1 MEKID
6 NKFTERIQA
15 WLSGE
20 DHKSKDA
27 VLEGAAILLK
37 LNGNQI
43 LYNNIVKNPERPMWP
58 DKLEYELNKFLKIRL
73 DGYTRREVL
82 QIEAKVMTEAA
93 IILTEKEDAAAA
105 HSAVDAG
112 NILDEPTK
120 GRRADHDSLPAEVQ
134 QLFDGNRSRYLKI
147 RELHTKLRAMNK
159 MQPCDRY
166 EFLKQLEEL
175 EKDYRLNMQQYDEYK
190 ADATTVTSEGSEDAG
205 KSDSGRTPEEM
216 KKAVDVARTWVNR
229 NTPKLTEL
237 YAEYQKEDGKLTKK
251 QEYEDLKAEF
261 EIRLGTI
268 IDNGGKIG
276 DKVRAKLEP
285 LGIEIPTAAAGTDHG
300 QKENTEAAGTDNGQ
314 EENTESAGTDN
325 VENEGTK

>member
-15 WLSGE
+15 WLSSE
-20 DHKSKDA
+20 DHKSNDA
-27 VLEGAAILLK
+27 ILEGAMILLK

-58 DKLEYELNKFLKIRL
+58 EKLEYELKKFLKIRL
-73 DGYTRREVL
+73 DGYTRREVV
-82 QIEAKVMTEAA
+82 QIEAKVMSEAA

-105 HSAVDAG
+105 QSAVDAG
-112 NILDEPTK
+112 NILEEPTK
-120 GRRADHDSLPAEVQ
+120 GRRGDHDSLPAEIQ
-134 QLFDGNRSRYLKI
+134 QLFDGNRSRYQKI
-147 RELHTKLRAMNK
+147 RELHTQLRAMNNL
-159 MQPCDRY
+159 QPCDRY

-175 EKDYRLNMQQYDEYK
+175 EKDYRLNMQKYDEYK
-190 ADATTVTSEGSEDAG
+190 AEGTTVAGS
-205 KSDSGRTPEEM
+205 SDESGEKGDLGRTPEEM

-229 NTPKLTEL
+229 NTPKLTTL
-237 YAEYQKEDGKLTKK
+237 YAEYQKEDGKLTDK

-268 IDNGGKIG
+268 LDNGGKIG

-285 LGIEIPTAAAGTDHG
+285 LGIEIPV
-300 QKENTEAAGTDNGQ
+300 EAAGTDNGQ
-314 EENTESAGTDN
+314 EENTEAAGTDN
-325 VENEGTK
+325 NEGEDVK

>member
-58 DKLEYELNKFLKIRL
+58 EKLEYELKKFLKIRL
-73 DGYTRREVL
+73 DGFTRREVL
-82 QIEAKVMTEAA
+82 QIEAKVMAEAA

-105 HSAVDAG
+105 QSAVDAG
-112 NILDEPTK
+112 NILEEPTK
-120 GRRADHDSLPAEVQ
+120 GRRSDHESLPAEVQ

-175 EKDYRLNMQQYDEYK
+175 EKDYRLNMQKYDEYK
-190 ADATTVTSEGSEDAG
+190 ANATTVTSEGSEDTG

-237 YAEYQKEDGKLTKK
+237 YAEYQKEDGKLTDK

-268 IDNGGKIG
+268 VDNGGKIG

-285 LGIEIPTAAAGTDHG
+285 LGIEIPEA
-300 QKENTEAAGTDNGQ
+300 AAGTDNGQ

-325 VENEGTK
+325 GQEENTESAGTDNGDEGTK

>member
-6 NKFTERIQA
+6 NKFTERIQQ
-15 WLSGE
+15 WLSSE
-20 DHKSKDA
+20 DHKSTEA
-27 VLEGAAILLK
+27 VLEGAMILLK
-37 LNGNQI
+37 LNGNNI
-43 LYNNIVKNPERPMWP
+43 LYNNIIKNPERPMWP
-58 DKLEYELNKFLKIRL
+58 EKLEYELNKFLKIRL
-73 DGYTRREVL
+73 DGFTRREVL
-82 QIEAKVMTEAA
+82 QIEAKVMSEAA

-112 NILDEPTK
+112 KILDEPTK
-120 GRRADHDSLPAEVQ
+120 GRRADHDSLPAEIQ
-134 QLFDGNRSRYLKI
+134 QLFDGNRSRYQKI

-175 EKDYRLNMQQYDEYK
+175 EKDYRLNMQKYDEYK
-190 ADATTVTSEGSEDAG
+190 AEGTTVADPGTEGGENG
-205 KSDSGRTPEEM
+205 DSGRTPEEM
-216 KKAVDVARTWVNR
+216 KKAIDVARTWVNR

-237 YAEYQKEDGKLTKK
+237 YAEYQKEDGKLTDK

-285 LGIEIPTAAAGTDHG
+285 LGVEIPVAD
-300 QKENTEAAGTDNGQ
+300 AGTDNGQ
-314 EENTESAGTDN
+314 EENTEAAGTDN
-325 VENEGTK
+325 SEDESTK

>member
-6 NKFTERIQA
+6 NKFTERIQE

-58 DKLEYELNKFLKIRL
+58 EKLEYELNKFLKIRL

-105 HSAVDAG
+105 LSAVDAG

-134 QLFDGNRSRYLKI
+134 QLFDGNRSRYQKI
-147 RELHTKLRAMNK
+147 RELHTQLRAMNR

-175 EKDYRLNMQQYDEYK
+175 EKDYRLNMQKYDEYK
-190 ADATTVTSEGSEDAG
+190 AEGTTVAGSGDESG
-205 KSDSGRTPEEM
+205 EKGDSGRTPEEM

-229 NTPKLTEL
+229 NTPKLTTL
-237 YAEYQKEDGKLTKK
+237 YAEYQKEDGKLTDK

-268 IDNGGKIG
+268 LDNGGKIG

-285 LGIEIPTAAAGTDHG
+285 LGIEIPVV
-300 QKENTEAAGTDNGQ
+300 AAGTDNGQ
-314 EENTESAGTDN
+314 EEKTEAAGTDN
-325 VENEGTK
+325 NEGENAE

>member
-6 NKFTERIQA
+6 NKFTERIQK

-43 LYNNIVKNPERPMWP
+43 LYNNIVKNPERPMWQE
-58 DKLEYELNKFLKIRL
+58 KLEYELNKFLKIRL

-93 IILTEKEDAAAA
+93 IILTEKEEAAAA

-175 EKDYRLNMQQYDEYK
+175 EKDYRLNMQKYDEYK
-190 ADATTVTSEGSEDAG
+190 ADATKVTSEGSEDAG

-216 KKAVDVARTWVNR
+216 KKAVDVARSWVNR
-229 NTPKLTEL
+229 NTPKLTDL
-237 YAEYQKEDGKLTKK
+237 YAEYQNEDGKLTDK

-268 IDNGGKIG
+268 VDNGGKIG

-285 LGIEIPTAAAGTDHG
+285 LGIEIPTAAV
-300 QKENTEAAGTDNGQ
+300 GTDNGQ
-314 EENTESAGTDN
+314 EESSAEAAGTDN
-325 VENEGTK
+325 NEGEDAK

>member
-15 WLSGE
+15 WLSSE
-20 DHKSKDA
+20 DHKSNDA
-27 VLEGAAILLK
+27 ILEGAAILLK

-58 DKLEYELNKFLKIRL
+58 EKLEYELNKFLKIRL

-82 QIEAKVMTEAA
+82 QIEAKVMSEAA
-93 IILTEKEDAAAA
+93 TILTEKEDAAAA
-105 HSAVDAG
+105 QSAVDAG
-112 NILDEPTK
+112 KILDEPTK
-120 GRRADHDSLPAEVQ
+120 GRRADHDSLPAEIQ

-175 EKDYRLNMQQYDEYK
+175 EKDYRLNMQKYDEYK
-190 ADATTVTSEGSEDAG
+190 AEGTTVANSGTEGGE

-237 YAEYQKEDGKLTKK
+237 YAEYQKEDGKLTDK

-285 LGIEIPTAAAGTDHG
+285 LGIEIPTAAAGTD
-300 QKENTEAAGTDNGQ
+300 NGQ
-314 EENTESAGTDN
+314 EENTETAGTDD
-325 VENEGTK
+325 NEGEDVK

>member
-15 WLSGE
+15 WLSSE
-20 DHKSKDA
+20 DHKSNDA
-27 VLEGAAILLK
+27 ILEGAMILLK

-58 DKLEYELNKFLKIRL
+58 EKLEYELKKFLKIRL

-82 QIEAKVMTEAA
+82 QIEAKVMSEAA

-105 HSAVDAG
+105 QSAVDAG
-112 NILDEPTK
+112 KILEEPTK
-120 GRRADHDSLPAEVQ
+120 GRRSDHDSLPAEVQ

-175 EKDYRLNMQQYDEYK
+175 EKDYRLNMQKYDEYK
-190 ADATTVTSEGSEDAG
+190 PEATKDVNPGTEGGEN
-205 KSDSGRTPEEM
+205 SDSGRTPEEK
-216 KKAVDVARTWVNR
+216 KKAVDVSRTWINR

-237 YAEYQKEDGKLTKK
+237 FAEYQKEDGKLTDK

-261 EIRLGTI
+261 EIHLGTI

-285 LGIEIPTAAAGTDHG
+285 LGIEIPEAAAGTDNS
-300 QKENTEAAGTDNGQ
+300 QEENTEAAGTDN
-314 EENTESAGTDN
+314 
-325 VENEGTK
+325 NEGEDAK

>member
-15 WLSGE
+15 WLSSE
-20 DHKSKDA
+20 DHKSNDA
-27 VLEGAAILLK
+27 ILEGAMILLK

-58 DKLEYELNKFLKIRL
+58 EKLEYELKKFLKIRL
-73 DGYTRREVL
+73 DGYTRREVV
-82 QIEAKVMTEAA
+82 QIEAKVMSEAA
-93 IILTEKEDAAAA
+93 IILTGKKDAAAA
-105 HSAVDAG
+105 QSAVDAG
-112 NILDEPTK
+112 NILEEPTK
-120 GRRADHDSLPAEVQ
+120 GRRGDHDSLPAEIQ
-134 QLFDGNRSRYLKI
+134 QLFDGNRSRYQKI
-147 RELHTKLRAMNK
+147 RELHTQLRAMNNL
-159 MQPCDRY
+159 QPCDRY

-175 EKDYRLNMQQYDEYK
+175 EKDYRLNMQKYDEYK
-190 ADATTVTSEGSEDAG
+190 AEGTTVAGS
-205 KSDSGRTPEEM
+205 SDESGEKGDLGRTPEEM

-229 NTPKLTEL
+229 NTPKLTTL
-237 YAEYQKEDGKLTKK
+237 YAEYQKEDGKLTDK

-285 LGIEIPTAAAGTDHG
+285 LGIEIPEA
-300 QKENTEAAGTDNGQ
+300 AAGTDNGQ
-314 EENTESAGTDN
+314 EENTEAAGTDN
-325 VENEGTK
+325 NEGEDAK